1 PEVALYPEQQ
11 TGGGGGRKNLLK
23 KPHPKKYPPAGRAV
37 DSVGNPTFHN
47 NHVVE
52 LTPTRRCAFR
62 RRGDKGRDLF
72 RHIRIG
78 NVVSAHTAVEE
89 SADHDLVGLPGRWDR
104 WVLVNIVRA
113 EPPAAIG
120 IGVDGRQRAGGS
132 GS

>member
-1 PEVALYPEQQ
+1 M
-11 TGGGGGRKNLLK
+11 
-23 KPHPKKYPPAGRAV
+23 AV
-37 DSVGNPTFHN
+37 DSVDDATFIDE
-47 NHVVE
+47 HVVE
-52 LTPTRRCAFR
+52 LNRTRWCAFR

-89 SADHDLVGLPGRWDR
+89 SADHDLVRLPGRWDR

-120 IGVDGRQRAGGS
+120 IGVDGWQRAGGN
-132 GS
+132 GDKILFVP